1 MRQCTVWSLQK
12 RSNGWWK
19 LECLDFVW
27 FYHVP
32 GQKLASRVFISLCL
46 SNRNHYLI
54 VTVDIGSSTFFWG
67 ICECPNTCGR
77 VNHDVFEHQDFN
89 LVGKYPAEASA
100 RVFQAGWTSLSAPPC
115 QNWSSWPTCSE
126 FWFNWIHVVTQ
137 LHPYS
142 CHCSQPCGLC
152 GPGVWC
158 SGELCWC
165 LVHLVVCEGRW
176 QSFVCF
182 VFDMRHLPRCWA
194 LLHQPNWTRLW
205 AERAKSRDFSEL
217 YPETVPLSWTFGLGG
232 VPGFSV
238 VPWQVDL

>member
-1 MRQCTVWSLQK
+1 MYSMITSEKIQWVMKTEMFGFCMILSCPWTKACFAGIYKFVFEQPQPLFNCHCRHRQQ
-12 RSNGWWK
+12 
-19 LECLDFVW
+19 
-27 FYHVP
+27 
-32 GQKLASRVFISLCL
+32 
-46 SNRNHYLI
+46 YL
-54 VTVDIGSSTFFWG
+54 FFWG
-67 ICECPNTCGR
+67 FVSVPILAA
-77 VNHDVFEHQDFN
+77 VYQDFN

-115 QNWSSWPTCSE
+115 QNWSSWPKCSE

-137 LHPYS
+137 LHAYS

-238 VPWQVDL
+238 VPWHVDL